1 MRCQPANEA
10 PGKPEGFEAED
21 SDMDTFFLITGMA
34 LVTFLIRYGLLP
46 LSGRITF
53 SKGMTR
59 ALGYVPPT
67 VLTAIIV
74 PAALLPDGHTLQFSF
89 SNPYLVGALL
99 TAVIGRLSKNL
110 LVTIVGGMAAF
121 VLWQWVLKTGWRL
134 FS

>member
-1 MRCQPANEA
+1 MRWHRAKPT
-10 PGKPEGFEAED
+10 PGKQVLFE
-21 SDMDTFFLITGMA
+21 MDTFFLITGMA

-53 SKGMTR
+53 SQGTTR

-74 PAALLPDGHTLQFSF
+74 PATLLPDGYTLQFSF
-89 SNPYLVGALL
+89 SNPYLIGALM

-110 LVTIVGGMAAF
+110 LVTIVGGMTAF
-121 VLWQWVLKTGWRL
+121 VLWQWVLKAGWI
-134 FS
+134 